1 MCMKYPAEIF
11 IEIRVCLRLS
21 RSPGASG
28 SHYHSL
34 SRITIPDETDKTL
47 SNCLQL
53 PPPLSEGLSLLMRS
67 LHQMIILQSP
77 WLGGACGTQEW
88 LSVRIKDARIWGELL
103 NYGQNL
109 DVLRWSPV
117 ARSHDASCSVQTWS
131 LRTVG
136 NVLSRALKAWTKNWK
151 KRKEHRPKKVALVI
165 SIQTLNISI
174 IFLFSFF

>member
-21 RSPGASG
+21 RSPGPSG

-88 LSVRIKDARIWGELL
+88 LSVSEDKRCSD
-103 NYGQNL
+103 
-109 DVLRWSPV
+109 LRWTTELWPEFRCSPLV
-117 ARSHDASCSVQTWS
+117 TSRQEPWCQLFCSDLVTPDSWQCFVKGSES
-131 LRTVG
+131 LDKE
-136 NVLSRALKAWTKNWK
+136 LKEK
-151 KRKEHRPKKVALVI
+151 KRAPTKKGCVGDFNSNSQHFNYI
-165 SIQTLNISI
+165 S
-174 IFLFSFF
+174 F